1 MAGMKR
7 QDIISKLRAH
17 ESELRAAGVTGLALF
32 GSAARGERRDDS
44 DIDVVVRL
52 TDEARQGGFAYFGR
66 IDSLSRRLAEI
77 LECPVDVVA
86 EPILKDRLR
95 RAIEKDRI
103 VAF

>member
-1 MAGMKR
+1 MR
-7 QDIISKLRAH
+7 SEEIITKLRAH
-17 ESELRAAGVTGLALF
+17 ESELRAAGVTSLALF
-32 GSAARGERRDDS
+32 GSAARGEQQEDS

-52 TDEARQGGFAYFGR
+52 SDEARRGGFAYFGR

-77 LECPVDVVA
+77 LERPVDVVA

-95 RAIEKDRI
+95 HAIEKDRI